1 MPMLIYIALTSN
13 VFRYPDGVLI
23 SIRSP
28 PQFSSWGAHLN
39 KESDTA
45 TEGLALN
52 DGRGLA
58 KGHLDPESRIRRLR
72 VCMKQVVGGLF
83 SRHKTTEWESE
94 SVVVKAL
101 VEQAL
106 AYRPD
111 YNKPRSDQ
119 KRLRS
124 AAEKVT
130 KKLRKFIGPKV
141 RQYLEIISRRLFD
154 RELQLKMDFFT
165 NNCQYFCD
173 QLLQQT
179 PFGSFLDGDASG
191 SLFSMSFA
199 TRPGSYAR
207 DDVSSKWDI
216 PFGMTEEYLL
226 GFYLGKYNDSD
237 IIDTL
242 QEYWYD
248 WGGFGRNLYQF
259 QHLFPWDCTE
269 AYKQMGG
276 NCNECSLSKHVW
288 SFPFDALSITKLHL
302 LRRSSQYPPSSKKRE
317 KHKGSEWH
325 LDNRL
330 TVLLAQD
337 ALVTVAKALSE
348 LPSFRNACAWLQN
361 QQDPWFDRLK
371 LGGIHRAQPFS
382 HHFELRSA
390 CTVAP
395 WIHLKFGQQQRIY
408 EYIRDLRMNAPDL
421 DQFSYANAMKEV
433 GDKFDIETEDDVNDN
448 LEAVSKGFKGKRRN
462 DDELPA
468 ADILVGDKQYAHHA
482 GCHEPLPPPPP
493 PPSTDRDNDD
503 DKHTH
508 HQKYYHYEKEPPITP
523 VDFPFAGNGNALDH
537 SSSGVFSSKV
547 LRVPY
552 TDDDV
557 DDHNLHPHDDDYI
570 TPYSELFVRT
580 SRGYYC
586 NIKGDDAD
594 ADADDDYDDDYDNG
608 CGRPNG
614 GCLSGHGG
622 ARSSH
627 EYPYN
632 SSMIG
637 R

>member
-1 MPMLIYIALTSN
+1 MPMLNLCRANRQY
-13 VFRYPDGVLI
+13 RYPDGVLI

-28 PQFSSWGAHLN
+28 PQFSNSGAHLYT
-39 KESDTA
+39 ESQTA
-45 TEGLALN
+45 TAGLALN
-52 DGRGLA
+52 NGRGLA
-58 KGHLDPESRIRRLR
+58 KGHLDPKSRIRRLKA
-72 VCMKQVVGGLF
+72 CMKQVVGGLF
-83 SRHKTTEWESE
+83 SRHKTSEWESE
-94 SVVVKAL
+94 SVIVKAL
-101 VEQAL
+101 AEQAE

-111 YNKPRSDQ
+111 HIKPRSDQ

-154 RELQLKMDFFT
+154 HELQLKLDFFT

-191 SLFSMSFA
+191 SLFSLSFA
-199 TRPGSYAR
+199 TRPGSFAK
-207 DDVSSKWDI
+207 DDVSSKWDV

-226 GFYLGKYNDSD
+226 DFYLGKYNDSD

-276 NCNECSLSKHVW
+276 KCNECSLSKHVW

-302 LRRSSQYPPSSKKRE
+302 LRRSSQYPPSSNNRERPKR
-317 KHKGSEWH
+317 SEWH
-325 LDNRL
+325 LDNRM

-371 LGGIHRAQPFS
+371 LGSIHRAQPFS
-382 HHFELRSA
+382 HHFELKSA
-390 CTVAP
+390 CAVAP
-395 WIHLKFGQQQRIY
+395 WIHLKFGQQQHIY
-408 EYIRDLRMNAPDL
+408 EYIRDLRINAPDRN
-421 DQFSYANAMKEV
+421 QFSYPSAMKEV
-433 GDKFDIETEDDVNDN
+433 SDKFGIETEGDENN
-448 LEAVSKGFKGKRRN
+448 KLEIAPKSFKGKRSN
-462 DDELPA
+462 EGELPPV
-468 ADILVGDKQYAHHA
+468 DILMDTQYANHT
-482 GCHEPLPPPPP
+482 HEPP
-493 PPSTDRDNDD
+493 PPSTDRYDD

-508 HQKYYHYEKEPPITP
+508 YQNYYHHEDPPITP
-523 VDFPFAGNGNALDH
+523 EDFPSIGHGNAFDH
-537 SSSGVFSSKV
+537 SSSGYTSKTC
-547 LRVPY
+547 RVSY
-552 TDDDV
+552 TDDDLR
-557 DDHNLHPHDDDYI
+557 LHVDDYI
-570 TPYSELFVRT
+570 TPYSELFART
-580 SRGYYC
+580 SRGYYSS
-586 NIKGDDAD
+586 NN
-594 ADADDDYDDDYDNG
+594 DDDYNSRQSG
-608 CGRPNG
+608 GR
-614 GCLSGHGG
+614 LSGHGG
-622 ARSSH
+622 NAGLDSSSH
-627 EYPYN
+627 MYN
-632 SSMIG
+632 FNISMGANSAYAHGDIYG
-637 R
+637 GAYACS

>member
-1 MPMLIYIALTSN
+1 MPMLILCRANRQY
-13 VFRYPDGVLI
+13 RYPDGVLI

-28 PQFSSWGAHLN
+28 PQFSNSGAHLYT
-39 KESDTA
+39 ESETA
-45 TEGLALN
+45 TAGLALN
-52 DGRGLA
+52 NGRGLA
-58 KGHLDPESRIRRLR
+58 KGHLDPKSRIRRLKA
-72 VCMKQVVGGLF
+72 CMKQVVGGLF
-83 SRHKTTEWESE
+83 SRHKTSEWESE
-94 SVVVKAL
+94 SVIVKAL
-101 VEQAL
+101 AEQAE

-111 YNKPRSDQ
+111 QIKPRSDQ

-154 RELQLKMDFFT
+154 HELQLKLDFFT

-191 SLFSMSFA
+191 SLFSVSFA
-199 TRPGSYAR
+199 TRPGSFAK
-207 DDVSSKWDI
+207 DDVSSKWDV

-226 GFYLGKYNDSD
+226 DFYLGKYNDSD

-276 NCNECSLSKHVW
+276 KCNECSLSKHVW

-302 LRRSSQYPPSSKKRE
+302 LRRSSQYPPSSNNRGRPKR
-317 KHKGSEWH
+317 SEWH
-325 LDNRL
+325 LDNRM

-382 HHFELRSA
+382 HHFELKSA
-390 CTVAP
+390 CAVAP
-395 WIHLKFGQQQRIY
+395 WIHLKFGQQQHIY
-408 EYIRDLRMNAPDL
+408 EYIRDLRINAPDR
-421 DQFSYANAMKEV
+421 DQFSYPSAMKEISDRF
-433 GDKFDIETEDDVNDN
+433 GIETEGDENN
-448 LEAVSKGFKGKRRN
+448 QLEIAPKNFKGKRSN
-462 DDELPA
+462 DGELPPV
-468 ADILVGDKQYAHHA
+468 DILMDNQYAHHT
-482 GCHEPLPPPPP
+482 HEPP
-493 PPSTDRDNDD
+493 PPSTDRDDD

-508 HQKYYHYEKEPPITP
+508 YQNYYHHEDPPITP
-523 VDFPFAGNGNALDH
+523 EDFPFIGHGNAFDH
-537 SSSGVFSSKV
+537 SSSGYSSKTR
-547 LRVPY
+547 RVSY
-552 TDDDV
+552 TDDY
-557 DDHNLHPHDDDYI
+557 LHPPDDDYI
-570 TPYSELFVRT
+570 TPYSELFTRT
-580 SRGYYC
+580 SRGYYSS
-586 NIKGDDAD
+586 NN
-594 ADADDDYDDDYDNG
+594 DDDYNS
-608 CGRPNG
+608 RLSG
-614 GCLSGHGG
+614 GHLSGH
-622 ARSSH
+622 
-627 EYPYN
+627 
-632 SSMIG
+632 
-637 R
+637 

>member
-1 MPMLIYIALTSN
+1 
-13 VFRYPDGVLI
+13 
-23 SIRSP
+23 
-28 PQFSSWGAHLN
+28 
-39 KESDTA
+39 
-45 TEGLALN
+45 
-52 DGRGLA
+52 
-58 KGHLDPESRIRRLR
+58 
-72 VCMKQVVGGLF
+72 MKQVVGGLF

-94 SVVVKAL
+94 SLVVKAL
-101 VEQAL
+101 VEQAE

-111 YNKPRSDQ
+111 HIKPRSDQ

-130 KKLRKFIGPKV
+130 KKLRKFIGPRV

-154 RELQLKMDFFT
+154 QELQLKMDFFT

-179 PFGSFLDGDASG
+179 PFRSFLDGDASG

-199 TRPGSYAR
+199 TRPGSYAK

-226 GFYLGKYNDSD
+226 DFYLGKYNDSD

-248 WGGFGRNLYQF
+248 WGGFSRNLYQF

-276 NCNECSLSKHVW
+276 KCNECSLSKHVW

-302 LRRSSQYPPSSKKRE
+302 LRRSSQYPPSSNNRERPKR
-317 KHKGSEWH
+317 SEWH

-337 ALVTVAKALSE
+337 ALVTIAKALSE
-348 LPSFRNACAWLQN
+348 LPSFRNACGWLQN

-382 HHFELRSA
+382 HHFELKSA
-390 CTVAP
+390 CAVAP
-395 WIHLKFGQQQRIY
+395 WIHLKLGQQQHIY
-408 EYIRDLRMNAPDL
+408 EYIRDLRMNAPDR

-433 GDKFDIETEDDVNDN
+433 SDKFDIETEHDGNNN
-448 LEAVSKGFKGKRRN
+448 LEIVSKGFKGKKRN
-462 DDELPA
+462 DDELPP
-468 ADILVGDKQYAHHA
+468 ADILVGDTQYAHHTRH
-482 GCHEPLPPPPP
+482 HEPPP
-493 PPSTDRDNDD
+493 PPSTDRDDDD

-508 HQKYYHYEKEPPITP
+508 KQNRYHYGDPPITP
-523 VDFPFAGNGNALDH
+523 EDFPFAGNGNALDH
-537 SSSGVFSSKV
+537 SSSGFFSSKTR
-547 LRVPY
+547 RVPY
-552 TDDDV
+552 TNDDD
-557 DDHNLHPHDDDYI
+557 LHPHDDDYI
-570 TPYSELFVRT
+570 TPYSELFART
-580 SRGYYC
+580 SRGYYS
-586 NIKGDDAD
+586 NNKDDDDAD
-594 ADADDDYDDDYDNG
+594 DADDDDADDDDDDG
-608 CGRPNG
+608 DDGGRPG
-614 GCLSGHGG
+614 GRLSGHGG
-622 ARSSH
+622 AGSSSSSH
-627 EYPYN
+627 EYTYN
-632 SSMIG
+632 SSMGVNSTYAHYGGMEGGAYKDIG
-637 R
+637 S

>member
-1 MPMLIYIALTSN
+1 
-13 VFRYPDGVLI
+13 
-23 SIRSP
+23 
-28 PQFSSWGAHLN
+28 
-39 KESDTA
+39 
-45 TEGLALN
+45 
-52 DGRGLA
+52 
-58 KGHLDPESRIRRLR
+58 
-72 VCMKQVVGGLF
+72 MKQVVGGLF
-83 SRHKTTEWESE
+83 SRHKTAKWESE

-101 VEQAL
+101 VEQAE

-179 PFGSFLDGDASG
+179 PFGSFLDGDASE
-191 SLFSMSFA
+191 SLFSLSFA

-226 GFYLGKYNDSD
+226 DFYLGKYNDSD

-248 WGGFGRNLYQF
+248 WGGFSRNLYQF

-269 AYKQMGG
+269 AYKQIGG
-276 NCNECSLSKHVW
+276 KCNECSLSKHVW
-288 SFPFDALSITKLHL
+288 SFPFDALSINKLHL
-302 LRRSSQYPPSSKKRE
+302 LRRSSQYPPSSNNRE
-317 KHKGSEWH
+317 RPKGSEWH

-382 HHFELRSA
+382 HHFELKSA
-390 CTVAP
+390 CAVAP
-395 WIHLKFGQQQRIY
+395 WIHLKFGQQQLIY
-408 EYIRDLRMNAPDL
+408 EYIRDLRINAPDR

-433 GDKFDIETEDDVNDN
+433 SDKFDIETEVDVKGN
-448 LEAVSKGFKGKRRN
+448 LEVVSKGFKGKRRN

-468 ADILVGDKQYAHHA
+468 ADILVGDKQYAHHISR
-482 GCHEPLPPPPP
+482 HEPPPPP
-493 PPSTDRDNDD
+493 PPSTNRYNDD
-503 DKHTH
+503 DKSTH
-508 HQKYYHYEKEPPITP
+508 HQKYYNHEEPPITP
-523 VDFPFAGNGNALDH
+523 EDFPFAGNGNALDH
-537 SSSGVFSSKV
+537 SSSGAFSSKV
-547 LRVPY
+547 RRVPY
-552 TDDDV
+552 TDGDNDD
-557 DDHNLHPHDDDYI
+557 LHPHDDDYI
-570 TPYSELFVRT
+570 TPYSELFART
-580 SRGYYC
+580 SRGYYT
-586 NIKGDDAD
+586 NKKG
-594 ADADDDYDDDYDNG
+594 DDYDDYDAYDAYDEDDD
-608 CGRPNG
+608 CGRPG
-614 GCLSGHGG
+614 GRLRGHIG
-622 ARSSH
+622 ARSSFSSH
-627 EYPYN
+627 EYP
-632 SSMIG
+632 
-637 R
+637 

>member
-1 MPMLIYIALTSN
+1 M
-13 VFRYPDGVLI
+13 
-23 SIRSP
+23 RSP
-28 PQFSSWGAHLN
+28 PQFSNWGAHLY
-39 KESDTA
+39 KESETA
-45 TEGLALN
+45 TAGLALN

-58 KGHLDPESRIRRLR
+58 KGHLDPKSRIRRLKA
-72 VCMKQVVGGLF
+72 CMKQVVGGLF

-101 VEQAL
+101 VEQAE

-226 GFYLGKYNDSD
+226 DFYLGKYNDSD

-242 QEYWYD
+242 QEYWHD

-302 LRRSSQYPPSSKKRE
+302 LRRSSQYPPSSNNRE
-317 KHKGSEWH
+317 KPKGSEWH

-382 HHFELRSA
+382 HHFELKSA
-390 CTVAP
+390 CGVAP
-395 WIHLKFGQQQRIY
+395 WIHLKFGQQQHIY
-408 EYIRDLRMNAPDL
+408 EYIRDLRINAPDR

-433 GDKFDIETEDDVNDN
+433 SDKFDIETEDDVNDD
-448 LEAVSKGFKGKRRN
+448 LEVVSKGFKGKGRN

-468 ADILVGDKQYAHHA
+468 ADILVRDKQYAHHT
-482 GCHEPLPPPPP
+482 GRHGPS

-503 DKHTH
+503 KEHIH
-508 HQKYYHYEKEPPITP
+508 NQKYYHHEEPPITP
-523 VDFPFAGNGNALDH
+523 EDFPFAGNGNALDH
-537 SSSGVFSSKV
+537 SSSPGVFSSKV
-547 LRVPY
+547 RRVPY
-552 TDDDV
+552 AYDDDDV
-557 DDHNLHPHDDDYI
+557 DDVDNVDDLHPHDDDYI
-570 TPYSELFVRT
+570 TPYSELFART

-586 NIKGDDAD
+586 NIKGDDYDADVAD
-594 ADADDDYDDDYDNG
+594 AADDDDNDDDDG
-608 CGRPNG
+608 DCGRPG
-614 GCLSGHGG
+614 GRLSGHGG
-622 ARSSH
+622 ARSSSSSH
-627 EYPYN
+627 DYPYN
-632 SSMIG
+632 SSIG